1 MQRKLC
7 FLAKKDFVVA
17 ITIHFN
23 SNISASNRW
32 KIKSKNS
39 SQRKLKK
46 LVLFPGHIE
55 IRQIQ

>member
-23 SNISASNRW
+23 SNISALNRW

-39 SQRKLKK
+39 SQKK
-46 LVLFPGHIE
+46 IE
-55 IRQIQ
+55 KIGTFFWTH